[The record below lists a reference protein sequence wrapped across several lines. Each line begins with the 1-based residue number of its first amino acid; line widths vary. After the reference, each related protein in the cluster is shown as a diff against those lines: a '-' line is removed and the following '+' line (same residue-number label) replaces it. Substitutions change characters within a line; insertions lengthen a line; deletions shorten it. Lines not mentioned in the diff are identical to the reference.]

1 MSNVICTD
9 DRFEAIAKYKAK
21 LLDKTNIETS
31 ADEMAVID
39 NILFRMWQI
48 GWLDRLEQPTVDAVP
63 VVRCEDCKHYKD
75 GFCYNPNT
83 YDDEKTCGNTTK
95 DWFCAD
101 GERKEKTD
109 EQQT

>member
-9 DRFEAIAKYKAK
+9 DRFEVIAKYKAK

-63 VVRCEDCKHYKD
+63 VVRCKECKYHEDEEIGMVYCPRQI
-75 GFCYNPNT
+75 GGWV
-83 YDDEKTCGNTTK
+83 KT

-101 GERKEKTD
+101 GERRSDDNKT
-109 EQQT
+109 